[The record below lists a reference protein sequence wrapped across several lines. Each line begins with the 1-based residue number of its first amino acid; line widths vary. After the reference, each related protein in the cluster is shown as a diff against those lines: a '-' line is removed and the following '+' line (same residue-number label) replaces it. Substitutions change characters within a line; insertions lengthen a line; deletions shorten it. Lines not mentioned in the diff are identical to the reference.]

1 MAPVTPTA
9 TALPFVLG
17 LPGGDLGSLVIA
29 LVVALLAVFVG
40 KFVLN
45 VASKLIVLAVIVVG
59 ALWIVSTFL

>member
-1 MAPVTPTA
+1 MASLTPT
-9 TALPFVLG
+9 LPFVFG
-17 LPGGDLGSLVIA
+17 LPGGDLGSLVVA

>member
-1 MAPVTPTA
+1 MAPLTSTA
-9 TALPFVLG
+9 TLPLVLG

-29 LVVALLAVFVG
+29 LVAALLAVFVG

-59 ALWIVSTFL
+59 ALWLVSTFL